1 MQPSPPPYPAIPIPS
16 RRPPCCTALR
26 RPFWPL
32 CGIFRAGR
40 IWVFRGEGLGDA
52 DLPPRIDCAVG
63 PCWMMLLVTYGL
75 VIGISLSLFSMTVR
89 RPRALR
95 PYTGF
100 ALRM

>member
-1 MQPSPPPYPAIPIPS
+1 MCSLPRPLTHPHPPAAH
-16 RRPPCCTALR
+16 PCCTALR

-100 ALRM
+100 ALRV